1 MSEANS
7 LWKRRDFKINTE
19 RCYLRL
25 PQLQDYEI
33 WVNLRRKS
41 EDFLSEWEPS
51 RDRDFYSL
59 SAFKLRV
66 KWANKQFSEKKVIH
80 AFIFRQE
87 DGILIGAI
95 TLSQLRRGAAQS
107 GSIGY
112 WLGETYIKNG
122 YMSEAVK
129 AIIFQ
134 AFKNF
139 ELSRIE
145 AATLP
150 ENQASRSLLE
160 NIGFKY
166 EGVAQSY
173 LQIAGRWRNHIMYSL
188 LRDDRRGKNKILE

>member
-1 MSEANS
+1 
-7 LWKRRDFKINTE
+7 
-19 RCYLRL
+19 
-25 PQLQDYEI
+25 
-33 WVNLRRKS
+33 
-41 EDFLSEWEPS
+41 
-51 RDRDFYSL
+51 
-59 SAFKLRV
+59 
-66 KWANKQFSEKKVIH
+66 
-80 AFIFRQE
+80 
-87 DGILIGAI
+87 
-95 TLSQLRRGAAQS
+95 
-107 GSIGY
+107 
-112 WLGETYIKNG
+112 
-122 YMSEAVK
+122 MSEAVK

>member
-1 MSEANS
+1 M
-7 LWKRRDFKINTE
+7 WKRQDFKINTK

-25 PQLQDYEI
+25 PQLKDYET

-41 EDFLSEWEPS
+41 EDFLSVWEPEL
-51 RDRDFYSL
+51 DRDFYSRG
-59 SAFKLRV
+59 SFKARV
-66 KWANKQFSEKKVIH
+66 KWARQKFNEKKVIH

-87 DGILIGAI
+87 DGILMGAI
-95 TLSQLRRGAAQS
+95 TLSHLKRGAAQS

-112 WLGETYIKNG
+112 WIGEPYVRNG
-122 YMSEAVK
+122 YMSEAVR
-129 AIIFQ
+129 AVIFQ

-188 LRDDRRGKNKILE
+188 LRDDRRGRSRVFE

>member
-1 MSEANS
+1 M
-7 LWKRRDFKINTE
+7 WKRQDFKINTA

-25 PQLQDYEI
+25 PELKDYEP

-41 EDFLSEWEPS
+41 ESFLLPWEPEL
-51 RDRDFYSL
+51 DRNFYAL
-59 SAFKLRV
+59 SSFKARV
-66 KWANKQFSEKKVIH
+66 RWAKKKFNEKKVIH
-80 AFIFRQE
+80 VFIFRQD
-87 DGILIGAI
+87 DGILMGAI
-95 TLSQLRRGAAQS
+95 TLSHLRKGAAQS

-112 WLGETYIKNG
+112 WLGEPYIKNG

-129 AIIFQ
+129 AIIFH

-150 ENQASRSLLE
+150 ENQDSRSLLE

-173 LQIAGRWRNHIMYSL
+173 LQIAGRWQNHIMYSF
-188 LRDDRRGKNKILE
+188 LRDDRRGRSEILK

>member
-1 MSEANS
+1 M
-7 LWKRRDFKINTE
+7 WKRQDFKINTK

-25 PQLQDYEI
+25 PQLKDYET

-41 EDFLSEWEPS
+41 EGFLSVWEPEL
-51 RDRDFYSL
+51 DRDFYSWG
-59 SAFKLRV
+59 SFKARV
-66 KWANKQFSEKKVIH
+66 KWARQKFNEKKVIH

-87 DGILIGAI
+87 DGILMGAI
-95 TLSQLRRGAAQS
+95 TLSHLKRGAAQS

-112 WLGETYIKNG
+112 WIGEPYVRNG
-122 YMSEAVK
+122 YMSEAVR
-129 AIIFQ
+129 AVIFQ

-188 LRDDRRGKNKILE
+188 LRDDRRGRSRVFE